1 MGAVVLAVV
10 ALIRIIGGSD
20 TVSDADRA
28 ANAKPATSA
37 GDFDSVCKDGS
48 VSNAA
53 AYSEPYK
60 VIAFQ
65 QGFSALSF
73 DDDHISWSQVTL
85 DRRPGIYDT
94 DDPVTAITVVA
105 CVTRQKGSE
114 VRSGSCDFNSSG
126 RKVTAEHYAVKWDV
140 ELREA
145 KTGKSITTLEPVN
158 GPATDCPLFA
168 TFDPDHPKVYADP
181 DTFALTEEL
190 RTFPRK

>member
-1 MGAVVLAVV
+1 MCAVVLAGL
-10 ALIRIIGGSD
+10 ALIRITGVG

-28 ANAKPATSA
+28 ANAKPANSA
-37 GDFDSVCKDGS
+37 GDFDSVCTDGS

-65 QGFSALSF
+65 QGFSALALN
-73 DDDHISWSQVTL
+73 DYISWSQVTL
-85 DRRPGIYDT
+85 DRRPGIYDA

-145 KTGKSITTLEPVN
+145 KTGKSITTLEPVD

>member
-1 MGAVVLAVV
+1 MCAVVLAGL
-10 ALIRIIGGSD
+10 ALIRITGFG

-28 ANAKPATSA
+28 ANAKPANSA
-37 GDFDSVCKDGS
+37 GDFDSVCTDGS

-73 DDDHISWSQVTL
+73 EADHISWSQVTL

-145 KTGKSITTLEPVN
+145 KTGKSITTLEPVD